1 MDDVGAMYRFDGAED
16 LVNKILDESNNHQN
30 THQVSGA
37 TRVHLTMII
46 SKMLRPYD
54 TVQVG
59 LHEFLYDFLEL
70 NRHGRWSECTHSIL
84 P

>member
-16 LVNKILDESNNHQN
+16 LINKILDERA
-30 THQVSGA
+30 TAIRPRIRFSGA

-54 TVQVG
+54 AVKVG

-70 NRHGRWSECTHSIL
+70 NRHGRWSE
-84 P
+84 